1 MKIAIVGTGA
11 LGGWYAGLL
20 AEAGHEVHCLA
31 RSDHETINR
40 DGLTLR
46 HKGTQRIVRVAS
58 ATPEAASIGPCDLVV
73 VTLKSTSNDALP
85 RLLGPL
91 LGPATLVVT
100 LQNGMGNVEALARL
114 LPAERIVAGL
124 CFVCINRLAPAV
136 IDTTLA
142 GYVRMAAAVG
152 PINPAVESCV
162 ALFAAAGV
170 DCQAEASLEAVL
182 WKKLCWNI
190 PFNGLA
196 IAGGS
201 ITTDLILADPALN
214 ERAYLLMNAECFS
227 AVQLSPPNATASALS
242 SGKNACFLASRFAV
256 ANQSAASFSLLIS
269 PESSLSAR
277 SDCACRHATS
287 YARKATATSSAGG
300 CGRPSGGVVWAA
312 VTFKIRRRKS
322 TTSADPAG
330 RISSSA
336 VPAAR
341 PLTT

>member
-31 RSDHETINR
+31 RSDHEVINR

-46 HKGTQRIVRVAS
+46 HKGTQRCVRVAS
-58 ATPEAASIGPCDLVV
+58 ATPDPSEIGPCDLVV
-73 VTLKSTSNDALP
+73 VTLKSTSNAALP
-85 RLLGPL
+85 GLLGPL

-114 LPAERIVAGL
+114 LPVERIVAGL
-124 CFVCINRLAPAV
+124 CFVCINRVAPAV

-152 PINPAVESCV
+152 PISPAVERCV
-162 ALFAAAGV
+162 EIFTAAGV

-214 ERAYLLMNAECFS
+214 ERAYLLMKE
-227 AVQLSPPNATASALS
+227 VQ
-242 SGKNACFLASRFAV
+242 
-256 ANQSAASFSLLIS
+256 AAAGARGHGFEDTHINRQFVVTVGMG
-269 PESSLSAR
+269 PYRPSSLIDFVEGRDVEVEGIWGEPLRRGQAAGLKMPETEKLVAEIKAR
-277 SDCACRHATS
+277 IA
-287 YARKATATSSAGG
+287 ARK
-300 CGRPSGGVVWAA
+300 
-312 VTFKIRRRKS
+312 
-322 TTSADPAG
+322 
-330 RISSSA
+330 
-336 VPAAR
+336 
-341 PLTT
+341 

>member
-31 RSDHETINR
+31 RSDHEVINR

-46 HKGTQRIVRVAS
+46 NKGTQRIVRVAS
-58 ATPEAASIGPCDLVV
+58 AAPEASAIGPCDLVV

-100 LQNGMGNVEALARL
+100 LQNGMGNVEALAKL
-114 LPAERIVAGL
+114 LPAERILAGL
-124 CFVCINRLAPAV
+124 CFVCINRIAPAV

-152 PINPAVESCV
+152 PINPAVERCV
-162 ALFAAAGV
+162 EIFADAGV

-190 PFNGLA
+190 PFNGLSIA
-196 IAGGS
+196 AGG

-214 ERAYLLMNAECFS
+214 ERAYLLMKE
-227 AVQLSPPNATASALS
+227 VQAA
-242 SGKNACFLASRFAV
+242 AV
-256 ANQSAASFSLLIS
+256 ARGHGFEDAHIKRQFVVTVGMG
-269 PESSLSAR
+269 PYRPSSLIDFMEGRDVEVEGIWGEPLRRGLAAGVPMPQTQR
-277 SDCACRHATS
+277 LVEDIKAHLA
-287 YARKATATSSAGG
+287 ARK
-300 CGRPSGGVVWAA
+300 
-312 VTFKIRRRKS
+312 
-322 TTSADPAG
+322 
-330 RISSSA
+330 
-336 VPAAR
+336 
-341 PLTT
+341 

>member
-46 HKGTQRIVRVAS
+46 HKGTQRVVRVAS
-58 ATPEAASIGPCDLVV
+58 ATPEATSIGPCDLVV

-85 RLLGPL
+85 GLLGPL

-152 PINPAVESCV
+152 PINPAVERCV
-162 ALFAAAGV
+162 AIFAAAGV

-214 ERAYLLMNAECFS
+214 ERAYLLMKE
-227 AVQLSPPNATASALS
+227 VQAA
-242 SGKNACFLASRFAV
+242 AV
-256 ANQSAASFSLLIS
+256 ARGHGFEDAHIQRQFVVTVGMG
-269 PESSLSAR
+269 PYRPSSLIDFMEGRDVEVEGIWGEPLRRGLAAGVAMPETQRLVHDIKAR
-277 SDCACRHATS
+277 L
-287 YARKATATSSAGG
+287 
-300 CGRPSGGVVWAA
+300 
-312 VTFKIRRRKS
+312 
-322 TTSADPAG
+322 
-330 RISSSA
+330 
-336 VPAAR
+336 AAR
-341 PLTT
+341 PETSQRP

>member
-46 HKGTQRIVRVAS
+46 HKGTQRVVRVAS
-58 ATPEAASIGPCDLVV
+58 ATPEAASIRPCDLVV

-152 PINPAVESCV
+152 PINPAVERCV
-162 ALFAAAGV
+162 AIFAAAGV

-201 ITTDLILADPALN
+201 ITTDLILADPSLN
-214 ERAYLLMNAECFS
+214 DRAYRLMKE
-227 AVQLSPPNATASALS
+227 VQ
-242 SGKNACFLASRFAV
+242 
-256 ANQSAASFSLLIS
+256 AAAAARGHGFEDTHIKRQFVVTVGMG
-269 PESSLSAR
+269 PYRPSSLIDFVEGR
-277 SDCACRHATS
+277 DVEVEGIWGEPLR
-287 YARKATATSSAGG
+287 RGLSAGVAMPETQ
-300 CGRPSGGVVWAA
+300 RLVDDIKA
-312 VTFKIRRRKS
+312 RL
-322 TTSADPAG
+322 
-330 RISSSA
+330 
-336 VPAAR
+336 AAR
-341 PLTT
+341 PETSQRP

>member
-31 RSDHETINR
+31 RSDLEVINR
-40 DGLTLR
+40 DGITLLNN
-46 HKGTQRIVRVAS
+46 GTRRIVRVAS
-58 ATPEAASIGPCDLVV
+58 ASPDAHAIGPCDLVV

-91 LGPATLVVT
+91 LGPASLVVT
-100 LQNGMGNVEALARL
+100 LQNGMGNVEALAKL

-124 CFVCINRLAPAV
+124 CFVCINRVAPAI

-152 PINPAVESCV
+152 PINPAVQKCV
-162 ALFAAAGV
+162 EIFAGAGV

-190 PFNGLA
+190 PFNGLS
-196 IAGGS
+196 IAAGS

-214 ERAYLLMNAECFS
+214 ERAYLLMKE
-227 AVQLSPPNATASALS
+227 VQAA
-242 SGKNACFLASRFAV
+242 AV
-256 ANQSAASFSLLIS
+256 ARGHGFEDSHIKRQFVVTVGMG
-269 PESSLSAR
+269 PYRPSSLIDFVEGRDVEVAGIWGEPLRRGQAVGVKMPETEKLVAEIKAR
-277 SDCACRHATS
+277 ID
-287 YARKATATSSAGG
+287 ARN
-300 CGRPSGGVVWAA
+300 
-312 VTFKIRRRKS
+312 
-322 TTSADPAG
+322 
-330 RISSSA
+330 
-336 VPAAR
+336 
-341 PLTT
+341 